1 MGEDHYA
8 TLGVAPNADAAV
20 IRAAY
25 LALVRLHHP
34 DAARDPDARRAADQ
48 RTQALNAAYRVVGDQ
63 QRRADYDAL
72 RVRPRNRPP
81 ANNQAA
87 PVRNPFKIRPR
98 KPKGP
103 TLAARRE
110 RLERVR
116 LVSVG
121 LALLALLLVFV
132 AFTGAVGALRPS
144 LPAWLSPRVAPLADG
159 LSPAASSEA
168 VADVMLP
175 WPQGDSDSRAALSQD
190 GLVATFG
197 PTSDGQTPTV
207 QIAAPGGKPIRL
219 EGPIIVSADQSNLIG
234 FGRLEGAEASGH
246 VVIATPLSAD
256 RYSVHVAYRTPAGP
270 RLVDIGEMS
279 AEVAEQFPVD
289 LNRDGRREWIAPDAR
304 FVAAFGPSSP
314 GPPRVLQFKSGR
326 LVDVSNDPKFR
337 EVFSAH
343 LAGAQRLCTLG
354 SSTACAAFVASAA
367 RLGRASWAWDIML
380 RDRDNAG
387 TLVAAPCASIA
398 GDCPTS
404 APDPFIAQLRRFL
417 VEAGYVSAPIGR
429 D

>member
-48 RTQALNAAYRVVGDQ
+48 RTQALNAAYRVVGDP

-72 RVRPRNRPP
+72 RVRPRLR
-81 ANNQAA
+81 AAQTQAA
-87 PVRNPFKIRPR
+87 PVRDPFKVRPR
-98 KPKGP
+98 KSKGP

-132 AFTGAVGALRPS
+132 AFTGAVGALRPA
-144 LPAWLSPRVAPLADG
+144 LPAWLSPRIAPSADG
-159 LSPAASSEA
+159 PSPVAANEA

-175 WPQGDSDSRAALSQD
+175 WPQGNGARRASLGQD

-197 PTSDGQTPTV
+197 PTSDGQAPTV
-207 QIAAPGGKPIRL
+207 QIAAPGGKPVNL

-234 FGRLEGAEASGH
+234 FGRLEGADAPGH
-246 VVIATPLSAD
+246 IVLATPLSAD
-256 RYSVHVAYRTPAGP
+256 RYSVHVAYRTANGA
-270 RLVDIGEMS
+270 RLVDIGEMP
-279 AEVAEQFPVD
+279 ADVAEQFPVD

-314 GPPRVLQFKSGR
+314 APPRVLQFRSGR
-326 LVDVSNDPKFR
+326 LVDVSTNADFR
-337 EVFSAH
+337 EIYSAH
-343 LAGAQRLCTLG
+343 LAGAQPLCTLG
-354 SSTACAAFVASAA
+354 SSTACAGFVASAA

-380 RDRDNAG
+380 RDREYGGA
-387 TLVAAPCASIA
+387 LAASPCTSDAA
-398 GDCPTS
+398 DCPTS